1 MIANQIGY
9 YSLIL
14 GLLISVLICG
24 VSIKDFNNNNK
35 QISQNTLSLSFLQLV
50 FVIVSF
56 LSLILSFINS
66 DFSNETVFNN
76 SHTTKPLFYK
86 ISGAWGN
93 HEGSLLLWLLV
104 LTLFIFI
111 FLIKSREQPKKY
123 RILTLLFQQV
133 IIIGFFLFVLMTS
146 NPFNYLFPIPLEGLG
161 LNPIL
166 QDPALAIHPP
176 ILYLGYVG
184 TSIIFSS
191 SLAAVTQNYI
201 SKEWGKH
208 IKKWILVSW
217 IFLTIGIMLGSIWAY
232 YELGWGGFWFWD
244 PVENVSLMPWL
255 TLTALLHCIVVLERK
270 ATLTSWVVIL
280 SITTFTLSM
289 CGTFLVRSGI
299 LNSVHTF
306 ANDPARGIFIL
317 IFLFVLI
324 TLSLGI
330 FFFFHKEN
338 NKSSNN
344 LFWLSRETS
353 ILINNWFMM
362 YFLSVILIGTVYPIF
377 LDVISSEKIS
387 VGPPFYQK
395 LIVPFLI
402 PFLLFMSLGPRLK
415 WIKSKIE
422 NKKSLI
428 ITFIISVMLTFF
440 IIKNLTTD
448 LLFYTVLISAAFFL
462 FFTTLKELFIK
473 KFNNVS
479 QTVAHFG
486 FSLLILSIL
495 FNSILSS
502 EIITNIKIGEKYNYS
517 KGEIFFKKI
526 EERKESN
533 FNSIIA
539 YFEIKDENGKIIE
552 LKPEIRVYNQPIII
566 TSEADIRTTLLEDKF
581 LVMNLVKGNE
591 YFNIRYQVKPFM
603 VWIWISVLILSF
615 GGLISVLKKDMKNK
629 FNLFIIITFLSF
641 CFVIFYKGLNAPN
654 TYAPKISG
662 KKHIPIFKAKDFNSS
677 LYLNSK
683 KIFEEDIFYIVNIW
697 ASWCV
702 PCRESTPLLM
712 ELSKNQSVKLI
723 GINYRD
729 NLNNAKDFINKFGN
743 PYSQVIIDND
753 GVHSIEFGAYGVPRN
768 FYN

>member
-1 MIANQIGY
+1 MLANQIGY

-14 GLLISVLICG
+14 GLLLSVLLCG
-24 VSIKDFNNNNK
+24 VSIKDFNNTNK
-35 QISQNTLSLSFLQLV
+35 QINQNILSLSFLQLV

-56 LSLILSFINS
+56 LSLIISFINS

-86 ISGAWGN
+86 ISGTWGN

-104 LTLFIFI
+104 LTLFIFL
-111 FLIKSREQPKKY
+111 FLVKSREQPKKY
-123 RILTLLFQQV
+123 RILTLLFQQI

-146 NPFNYLFPIPLEGLG
+146 NPFNYLFPIPNEGLG

-191 SLAAVTQNYI
+191 SLAAVTQNYVT
-201 SKEWGKH
+201 KEWGKH
-208 IKKWILVSW
+208 IKKWVLVSW

-255 TLTALLHCIVVLERK
+255 TLTALLHCIVVLERR
-270 ATLTSWVVIL
+270 AALTSWVVIL

-317 IFLFVLI
+317 IFLFALIVL
-324 TLSLGI
+324 SVGI
-330 FFFFHKEN
+330 FFIFHKEN
-338 NKSSNN
+338 NKSSNDF
-344 LFWLSRETS
+344 FWLSRETS

-362 YFLSVILIGTVYPIF
+362 YFLSVVLIGTVYPIF

-422 NKKSLI
+422 NKNSLV
-428 ITFIISVMLTFF
+428 ITFVISVMLTFL
-440 IIKNLTTD
+440 IIKDLTTD
-448 LLFYTVLISAAFFL
+448 LLFYTILISAAFFL
-462 FFTTLKELFIK
+462 FFTTLKELLIK
-473 KFNNVS
+473 KFNNIS
-479 QTVAHFG
+479 QTISHFG

-502 EIITNIKIGEKYNYS
+502 EIITNIKIGERYDYD
-517 KGEIFFKKI
+517 KGEIFFKNI

-533 FNSIIA
+533 FKSIIA
-539 YFEIKDENGKIIE
+539 SFEIKDKNGKTIE
-552 LKPEIRVYNQPIII
+552 LNPEIRIYNQPVII
-566 TSEADIRTTLLEDKF
+566 TSEADIKTTLLEDKF

-591 YFNIRYQVKPFM
+591 YFNIRYQIKPFM
-603 VWIWISVLILSF
+603 VWIWISVLLLSL
-615 GGLISVLKKDMKNK
+615 GGLMS
-629 FNLFIIITFLSF
+629 LF
-641 CFVIFYKGLNAPN
+641 KR
-654 TYAPKISG
+654 KI
-662 KKHIPIFKAKDFNSS
+662 
-677 LYLNSK
+677 
-683 KIFEEDIFYIVNIW
+683 
-697 ASWCV
+697 
-702 PCRESTPLLM
+702 
-712 ELSKNQSVKLI
+712 
-723 GINYRD
+723 
-729 NLNNAKDFINKFGN
+729 
-743 PYSQVIIDND
+743 
-753 GVHSIEFGAYGVPRN
+753 
-768 FYN
+768 

>member
-1 MIANQIGY
+1 MLANQIGY

-14 GLLISVLICG
+14 GLLLSVLLCG
-24 VSIKDFNNNNK
+24 VSIKDFNKTNK
-35 QISQNTLSLSFLQLV
+35 QINQTILSLSFLQLV

-86 ISGAWGN
+86 ISGTWGN

-104 LTLFIFI
+104 LTLFIFL
-111 FLIKSREQPKKY
+111 FLIKSREQPQKY
-123 RILTLLFQQV
+123 RILTLLFQQI

-146 NPFNYLFPIPLEGLG
+146 NPFNYLFPIPNEGLG

-191 SLAAVTQNYI
+191 SLAAVTQNYVT
-201 SKEWGKH
+201 KEWGQH
-208 IKKWILVSW
+208 IKKWVLVSW

-255 TLTALLHCIVVLERK
+255 TLTALLHCIVVLERR
-270 ATLTSWVVIL
+270 ASLTSWVVIL

-317 IFLFVLI
+317 IFLFALI
-324 TLSLGI
+324 VLSLGI
-330 FFFFHKEN
+330 FFIFHKEN
-338 NKSSNN
+338 SKSSNN
-344 LFWLSRETS
+344 FFWLSRETS

-362 YFLSVILIGTVYPIF
+362 YFLAVVLIGTVYPIF

-387 VGPPFYQK
+387 VGPPFYHK

-422 NKKSLI
+422 NKNSLI

-440 IIKNLTTD
+440 IIKNLTAD

-473 KFNNVS
+473 KFNNIS
-479 QTVAHFG
+479 QTVSHFG

-502 EIITNIKIGEKYNYS
+502 EIITNIKIGERYDYN
-517 KGEIFFKKI
+517 KGEIFFKKV

-539 YFEIKDENGKIIE
+539 SFEIKDKNGKTIE
-552 LKPEIRVYNQPIII
+552 LKPEIRIYNQPIII
-566 TSEADIRTTLLEDKF
+566 TSEADIRTTLLEYKF

-591 YFNIRYQVKPFM
+591 YFNIRYQIKPFM
-603 VWIWISVLILSF
+603 VWIWISVLLLSL
-615 GGLISVLKKDMKNK
+615 GGLMS
-629 FNLFIIITFLSF
+629 LF
-641 CFVIFYKGLNAPN
+641 K
-654 TYAPKISG
+654 
-662 KKHIPIFKAKDFNSS
+662 
-677 LYLNSK
+677 
-683 KIFEEDIFYIVNIW
+683 
-697 ASWCV
+697 
-702 PCRESTPLLM
+702 RE
-712 ELSKNQSVKLI
+712 I
-723 GINYRD
+723 
-729 NLNNAKDFINKFGN
+729 
-743 PYSQVIIDND
+743 
-753 GVHSIEFGAYGVPRN
+753 
-768 FYN
+768 

>member
-24 VSIKDFNNNNK
+24 VSIKDFNNNK

-56 LSLILSFINS
+56 SSLILSFINS
-66 DFSNETVFNN
+66 DFSNEAVFNN

-86 ISGAWGN
+86 ISGTWGN

-146 NPFNYLFPIPLEGLG
+146 NPFNYLFPIPTEGLG

-191 SLAAVTQNYI
+191 SLAAITQNYV
-201 SKEWGKH
+201 SKEWGQH
-208 IKKWILVSW
+208 IKKWVLVSW

-255 TLTALLHCIVVLERK
+255 TLTALLHCIVVLERR
-270 ATLTSWVVIL
+270 AALTSWVVIL

-317 IFLFVLI
+317 IFLFALI
-324 TLSLGI
+324 VLSLGI
-330 FFFFHKEN
+330 FFIFHKEN

-344 LFWLSRETS
+344 FFWLSRETS

-362 YFLSVILIGTVYPIF
+362 YFLAVVLIGTVYPIF

-422 NKKSLI
+422 NRNSII
-428 ITFIISVMLTFF
+428 ITFVISVMLTFF

-448 LLFYTVLISAAFFL
+448 LLFYTTLVSAAFFL

-473 KFNNVS
+473 KFNNTS
-479 QTVAHFG
+479 QAVAHFG

-495 FNSILSS
+495 FNNILSS
-502 EIITNIKIGEKYNYS
+502 EIITNIKIGEKYSYS
-517 KGEIFFKKI
+517 KGEIFFKRI
-526 EERKESN
+526 EKKKESN
-533 FNSIIA
+533 FNSIVA
-539 YFEIKDENGKIIE
+539 YFEIKNENGKIVK
-552 LKPEIRVYNQPIII
+552 LSPEIRVYNQPVII
-566 TSEADIRTTLLEDKF
+566 TSEADIKTTLWEDKF

-603 VWIWISVLILSF
+603 IWIWVSVLLLSL
-615 GGLISVLKKDMKNK
+615 GGLMS
-629 FNLFIIITFLSF
+629 LF
-641 CFVIFYKGLNAPN
+641 K
-654 TYAPKISG
+654 
-662 KKHIPIFKAKDFNSS
+662 
-677 LYLNSK
+677 K
-683 KIFEEDIFYIVNIW
+683 KI
-697 ASWCV
+697 
-702 PCRESTPLLM
+702 
-712 ELSKNQSVKLI
+712 
-723 GINYRD
+723 
-729 NLNNAKDFINKFGN
+729 
-743 PYSQVIIDND
+743 
-753 GVHSIEFGAYGVPRN
+753 
-768 FYN
+768 

>member
-1 MIANQIGY
+1 LLANQIGY

-14 GLLISVLICG
+14 GLLLSVLLCG
-24 VSIKDFNNNNK
+24 VSIKDLNSSSK
-35 QISQNTLSLSFLQLV
+35 QINQNVLFLSFLQLV
-50 FVIVSF
+50 LVIVSF

-86 ISGAWGN
+86 ISGTWGN

-104 LTLFIFI
+104 LNLFIFL

-123 RILTLLFQQV
+123 RILTLLFQQI
-133 IIIGFFLFVLMTS
+133 IIIGFFLFVLITS
-146 NPFNYLFPIPLEGLG
+146 NPFNYLFPVPSEGLG

-184 TSIIFSS
+184 TSIIFSA
-191 SLAAVTQNYI
+191 SLAAVTQDYI

-208 IKKWILVSW
+208 IKKWVLVSW
-217 IFLTIGIMLGSIWAY
+217 IFLSIGIMLGSIWAY

-255 TLTALLHCIVVLERK
+255 TLTALLHCITVLERR
-270 ATLTSWVVIL
+270 AVLTSWVVIL

-324 TLSLGI
+324 ALSLGI
-330 FFFFHKEN
+330 FFLFHKEN
-338 NKSSNN
+338 NKNLNN
-344 LFWLSRETS
+344 FFWLSRETS

-362 YFLSVILIGTVYPIF
+362 YFLSVVLIGTVYPIF

-402 PFLLFMSLGPRLK
+402 PFLFFMSLGPRLK

-422 NKKSLI
+422 NKNSLI
-428 ITFIISVMLTFF
+428 ITFIISIMLTFF

-448 LLFYTVLISAAFFL
+448 LLFYTVLVSAAFFL
-462 FFTTLKELFIK
+462 FFTTLKELLVG
-473 KFNNVS
+473 KFNNDS
-479 QTVAHFG
+479 QAVAHFG
-486 FSLLILSIL
+486 FSLLVLSIL

-502 EIITNIKIGEKYNYS
+502 EIITNIKVGEKYSYNKS
-517 KGEIFFKKI
+517 EIFFKKI
-526 EERKESN
+526 EEKKESN

-539 YFEIKDENGKIIE
+539 HFEIKNENGKIVE

-566 TSEADIRTTLLEDKF
+566 TSEADIKTTLLEDKF

-603 VWIWISVLILSF
+603 IWIWISVLLLSL
-615 GGLISVLKKDMKNK
+615 GGLMS
-629 FNLFIIITFLSF
+629 LF
-641 CFVIFYKGLNAPN
+641 K
-654 TYAPKISG
+654 
-662 KKHIPIFKAKDFNSS
+662 
-677 LYLNSK
+677 K
-683 KIFEEDIFYIVNIW
+683 KI
-697 ASWCV
+697 
-702 PCRESTPLLM
+702 
-712 ELSKNQSVKLI
+712 
-723 GINYRD
+723 
-729 NLNNAKDFINKFGN
+729 
-743 PYSQVIIDND
+743 
-753 GVHSIEFGAYGVPRN
+753 
-768 FYN
+768 

>member
-1 MIANQIGY
+1 MLANQIGY

-14 GLLISVLICG
+14 GLLLSVLLCG
-24 VSIKDFNNNNK
+24 VSIKDFNKTNK
-35 QISQNTLSLSFLQLV
+35 QINQNILSLSFLQLV

-56 LSLILSFINS
+56 LSLIISFINS

-86 ISGAWGN
+86 ISGTWGN

-104 LTLFIFI
+104 LTLFIFL

-123 RILTLLFQQV
+123 RILTLLFQQI

-146 NPFNYLFPIPLEGLG
+146 NPFNYLFPIPNEGLG

-191 SLAAVTQNYI
+191 SLAAVTQNYVT
-201 SKEWGKH
+201 KEWGQH
-208 IKKWILVSW
+208 IKKWVLVSW

-255 TLTALLHCIVVLERK
+255 TLTALLHCIVVLERR
-270 ATLTSWVVIL
+270 ASLTSWVVIL

-317 IFLFVLI
+317 IFLFALI
-324 TLSLGI
+324 VLSLGI
-330 FFFFHKEN
+330 FFIFHKEN
-338 NKSSNN
+338 NKSPNN
-344 LFWLSRETS
+344 FFWLSRETS

-362 YFLSVILIGTVYPIF
+362 YFLAVVLIGTVYPIF

-387 VGPPFYQK
+387 VGPPFYHK

-422 NKKSLI
+422 NKNSLI

-440 IIKNLTTD
+440 IIKNLTAD

-462 FFTTLKELFIK
+462 FFSTLKELFIK
-473 KFNNVS
+473 KFNNIS
-479 QTVAHFG
+479 QTVSHFS

-502 EIITNIKIGEKYNYS
+502 EIITNIKIGERYDYN

-539 YFEIKDENGKIIE
+539 SFEIKDKNGKTIE
-552 LKPEIRVYNQPIII
+552 LKPEIRIYNQPIII

-591 YFNIRYQVKPFM
+591 YFNIRYQIKPFM
-603 VWIWISVLILSF
+603 LWIWISVLLLSL
-615 GGLISVLKKDMKNK
+615 GGLMS
-629 FNLFIIITFLSF
+629 LF
-641 CFVIFYKGLNAPN
+641 K
-654 TYAPKISG
+654 
-662 KKHIPIFKAKDFNSS
+662 
-677 LYLNSK
+677 
-683 KIFEEDIFYIVNIW
+683 
-697 ASWCV
+697 
-702 PCRESTPLLM
+702 RE
-712 ELSKNQSVKLI
+712 I
-723 GINYRD
+723 
-729 NLNNAKDFINKFGN
+729 
-743 PYSQVIIDND
+743 
-753 GVHSIEFGAYGVPRN
+753 
-768 FYN
+768 

>member
-1 MIANQIGY
+1 
-9 YSLIL
+9 
-14 GLLISVLICG
+14 
-24 VSIKDFNNNNK
+24 
-35 QISQNTLSLSFLQLV
+35 
-50 FVIVSF
+50 
-56 LSLILSFINS
+56 
-66 DFSNETVFNN
+66 
-76 SHTTKPLFYK
+76 
-86 ISGAWGN
+86 
-93 HEGSLLLWLLV
+93 
-104 LTLFIFI
+104 
-111 FLIKSREQPKKY
+111 
-123 RILTLLFQQV
+123 
-133 IIIGFFLFVLMTS
+133 LMTS
-146 NPFNYLFPIPLEGLG
+146 NPFNYLFPIPNEGLG

-201 SKEWGKH
+201 SKEWSQH
-208 IKKWILVSW
+208 IKKWVLLSW

-255 TLTALLHCIVVLERK
+255 TLTALLHCILVLERR

-317 IFLFVLI
+317 IFLFILI
-324 TLSLGI
+324 ALSLGI

-338 NKSSNN
+338 NKDSNN
-344 LFWLSRETS
+344 FFWLSRETS

-362 YFLSVILIGTVYPIF
+362 YFLSVVLIGTVYPIF

-395 LIVPFLI
+395 LIAPFLI
-402 PFLLFMSLGPRLK
+402 PFLLFMSVGPRLK

-440 IIKNLTTD
+440 IVKNLTTD
-448 LLFYTVLISAAFFL
+448 LLFYTILISAAFFL

-473 KFNNVS
+473 KFNNIS

-495 FNSILSS
+495 FNNILSS
-502 EIITNIKIGEKYNYS
+502 EIITNIKIGEKYSYDKS
-517 KGEIFFKKI
+517 EIFFKKI

-539 YFEIKDENGKIIE
+539 YFEIKDEKGKIIE
-552 LKPEIRVYNQPIII
+552 LNPEIRIYDQPVII
-566 TSEADIRTTLLEDKF
+566 TSEADIKTTLLEDKF

-603 VWIWISVLILSF
+603 IWIWISILLLSL
-615 GGLISVLKKDMKNK
+615 GGSMSLFKKRYEK
-629 FNLFIIITFLSF
+629 
-641 CFVIFYKGLNAPN
+641 
-654 TYAPKISG
+654 
-662 KKHIPIFKAKDFNSS
+662 
-677 LYLNSK
+677 
-683 KIFEEDIFYIVNIW
+683 
-697 ASWCV
+697 
-702 PCRESTPLLM
+702 
-712 ELSKNQSVKLI
+712 
-723 GINYRD
+723 
-729 NLNNAKDFINKFGN
+729 
-743 PYSQVIIDND
+743 
-753 GVHSIEFGAYGVPRN
+753 
-768 FYN
+768 

>member
-1 MIANQIGY
+1 MLANQIGY

-14 GLLISVLICG
+14 GLLLSVLLCG
-24 VSIKDFNNNNK
+24 VSIKDFNKTNK
-35 QISQNTLSLSFLQLV
+35 QINQNILSLSFLQLV

-56 LSLILSFINS
+56 LSLIVSFINS

-86 ISGAWGN
+86 ISGTWGN

-104 LTLFIFI
+104 LTLFIFL

-123 RILTLLFQQV
+123 RILTLLFQQI
-133 IIIGFFLFVLMTS
+133 IIIGFFLFVLITS
-146 NPFNYLFPIPLEGLG
+146 NPFNYLFPIPNEGLG

-191 SLAAVTQNYI
+191 SLAAVTQNYVT
-201 SKEWGKH
+201 KEWGQH
-208 IKKWILVSW
+208 IKKWVLVSW

-255 TLTALLHCIVVLERK
+255 TLTALLHCIVVLERR
-270 ATLTSWVVIL
+270 ASLTSWVVIL

-317 IFLFVLI
+317 IFLFALI
-324 TLSLGI
+324 VLSLGI
-330 FFFFHKEN
+330 FFIFHKEN

-344 LFWLSRETS
+344 FFWLSRETS

-362 YFLSVILIGTVYPIF
+362 YFLAVVLIGTVYPIF

-387 VGPPFYQK
+387 VGPPFYHK

-422 NKKSLI
+422 NKNSLI

-440 IIKNLTTD
+440 IIKNLTAD

-473 KFNNVS
+473 KFNNIS
-479 QTVAHFG
+479 QTVSHFG

-502 EIITNIKIGEKYNYS
+502 EIITNIKIGERYDYN
-517 KGEIFFKKI
+517 KGEIFFKKV

-539 YFEIKDENGKIIE
+539 SFEIKDKNGKTIE
-552 LKPEIRVYNQPIII
+552 LKPEIRIYNQPIII

-603 VWIWISVLILSF
+603 VWIWISVLLLSL
-615 GGLISVLKKDMKNK
+615 GGLMS
-629 FNLFIIITFLSF
+629 LF
-641 CFVIFYKGLNAPN
+641 K
-654 TYAPKISG
+654 
-662 KKHIPIFKAKDFNSS
+662 
-677 LYLNSK
+677 
-683 KIFEEDIFYIVNIW
+683 
-697 ASWCV
+697 
-702 PCRESTPLLM
+702 RE
-712 ELSKNQSVKLI
+712 I
-723 GINYRD
+723 
-729 NLNNAKDFINKFGN
+729 
-743 PYSQVIIDND
+743 
-753 GVHSIEFGAYGVPRN
+753 
-768 FYN
+768 